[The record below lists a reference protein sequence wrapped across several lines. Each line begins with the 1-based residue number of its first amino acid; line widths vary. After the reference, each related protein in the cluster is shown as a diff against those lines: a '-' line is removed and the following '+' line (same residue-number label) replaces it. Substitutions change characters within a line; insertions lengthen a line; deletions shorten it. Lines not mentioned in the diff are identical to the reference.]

1 MGREGT
7 EMFDYYFTFR
17 SITGAQRGE
26 RALQK
31 EGVECILS
39 RSPKKLSQNGCGYV
53 LKLREKNVY
62 AALIALEH
70 WGVEYGKLYRMG
82 MDGEAEEAGV

>member
-1 MGREGT
+1 MGREGIQ
-7 EMFDYYFTFR
+7 MYDYYFTFR

-26 RALQK
+26 RALQQ
-31 EGVECILS
+31 EGVGYALL
-39 RSPKKLSQNGCGYV
+39 RSPKKLSRKGCGYA
-53 LKLREKNVY
+53 LKMREKNVY

-82 MDGEAEEAGV
+82 MDGEVEEVGV